1 MHLLPVAKSSQW
13 QAPEIRAFLTATT
26 VPLRLACNDING
38 FPLVCS
44 LWFCY
49 QDNYLWCVSQ
59 DTSYIVR
66 RLLADNKVAFDIGV
80 NTPPYRGIRGQGET
94 TLLRQ
99 PSAGILKTMLDRYQ
113 IDLNSKLATWL
124 LGRVDSEY
132 AIRIDIT
139 KISAWD
145 YTPRMSAD

>member
-1 MHLLPVAKSSQW
+1 MHTLPVAKSSQW
-13 QAPEIRAFLTATT
+13 QTPEIREFLIETT
-26 VPLRLACNDING
+26 VPIRLACHDVNG

-49 QDNYLWCVSQ
+49 HDDCLWCVSQ
-59 DTSYIVR
+59 DTSYIVK
-66 RLLADNKVAFDIGV
+66 RLQADNKVAFDIGV

-99 PSAGILKTMLDRYQ
+99 PSADMLEAMLNRYQ
-113 IDLNSKLATWL
+113 IDLSSKLAKWL
-124 LGRVDSEY
+124 SGRIDSEY
-132 AIRIDIT
+132 AIRIDIK

-145 YTPRMSAD
+145 YTPRMSAN